1 MKITRLTMRTALA
14 CCAAALFVAT
24 ALGQAGRPTV
34 GSSAPDFTLQTIE
47 GEEVTLTALR
57 AEGPVVL
64 IQLRGFFSTE
74 YQCPYCTAQ
83 VGEFMNR
90 INDFQALG
98 ANIVAVYPGPLEGLK
113 ERAEDFIRG
122 EALPENF
129 YLVLD
134 PGFGFTNLYQL
145 RWDAPNQTAHPA
157 TFVVDQAGIVQY
169 VKISDGVA
177 DRAGVDV
184 ILDLLE

>member
-1 MKITRLTMRTALA
+1 MGTKKIVANLALA
-14 CCAAALFVAT
+14 GCALALLVQPVWSQT
-24 ALGQAGRPTV
+24 PSV
-34 GSSAPDFTLQTIE
+34 GSTAPDFRLETLE
-47 GEEVTLTALR
+47 GEEVSLTALR

-90 INDFQALG
+90 IRDFQAAS
-98 ANIVAVYPGPLEGLK
+98 ANIVAVYPGPADGLE

-122 EALPENF
+122 EILPENF
-129 YLVLD
+129 YFVLD
-134 PGFGFTNLYQL
+134 PGFQFTNRYEL

-157 TFVVDQAGIVQY
+157 TFLVDQAGIVRY
-169 VKISDGVA
+169 AKISDGVA
-177 DRAGVDV
+177 DRAGADA